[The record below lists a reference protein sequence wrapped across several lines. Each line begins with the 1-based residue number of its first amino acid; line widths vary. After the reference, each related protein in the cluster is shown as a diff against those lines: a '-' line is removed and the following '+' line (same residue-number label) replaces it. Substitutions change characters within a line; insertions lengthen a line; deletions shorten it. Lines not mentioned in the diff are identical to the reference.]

1 MTFGYDHQITKES
14 QDIGSQISVDLSK
27 QDQPDQAYAGQ
38 HFFRSSDTKRH
49 YKATPPLYASFP
61 LFIFP
66 MDHTRLILR
75 ALPSQ
80 SHSADIRIAPIA
92 IGYQPPMKGR
102 PVPVFSIPSRRFPIP
117 AKRLLPTQF
126 INPLHSPRHPG
137 SFPADLFLEHIWL
150 SAPIYIT
157 DHHITSIRPE
167 TQYFGIGYVV
177 EVEEAAWDD
186 QLICRG
192 TTIIFR
198 GYDSTITK
206 YVATW
211 LLEHDEDVAFVQFTA
226 FQINQKT
233 HHYDSEWPTLCITVP
248 MTLCCVPFQQTESLV
263 PHQEVVSLTP
273 SQSVSP
279 ELPWWKNAWQWMRSS
294 NDTAG
299 GSTEI

>member
-1 MTFGYDHQITKES
+1 
-14 QDIGSQISVDLSK
+14 
-27 QDQPDQAYAGQ
+27 
-38 HFFRSSDTKRH
+38 
-49 YKATPPLYASFP
+49 
-61 LFIFP
+61 

-233 HHYDSEWPTLCITVP
+233 HHYDSEWPTLRITVP
-248 MTLCCVPFQQTESLV
+248 TTLCCVPFQQTESLV